1 MPQWN
6 PGINMNCFFQASL
19 IPENLILKVNPI
31 KRGYLYLE
39 EWFNY
44 SFGPEWN
51 PLYHLGTLTF
61 FFFWVVLVSGIYL
74 FIFFDTSLS
83 GAYASVEYLT
93 HEQWYLGGVMRSL
106 HRYASDAA
114 IVTILLHMFREFAL
128 DRYRGIRWFSWVT
141 GVPTLW
147 FVITLGITGYWL
159 VWDELGLYV
168 AVLSSQLMDA
178 LPIVSGSMASN
189 FLEGQLTDR
198 FFTLMGF
205 LHLLGQP
212 VLLIFVL
219 WIHVKRLSHVEISA
233 PRGLA
238 IGSFLALLTLSLIY
252 PAVSHAPADL
262 HKVPAELNLDWFYL
276 NIYPLLDTLTAGQTW
291 IVTVG
296 ITFLLMLMPWLPPKK
311 TGKAAEVHLDECNG
325 CGQCAVD
332 CPFDAISVQAR
343 TDSARWE
350 YEVVVEDSLCAACGI
365 CVGSCHSSNPF
376 RRSSKTLETGI
387 DMPQFPIDEVRTRT
401 REALAGT
408 QGEVRVLL
416 IGCQHALDA
425 EQLKSENVAVLNLL
439 CTGMMPPTLVE
450 YALKQGADGVFVTG
464 CRQGDCYY
472 RYGNVWMDK
481 RFEGVR
487 KPVLRERADRSRI
500 RVFRAAET
508 DHKELLNRLA
518 GFQRQILD
526 AKSKDIGA
534 QGKQQAGSDRA

>member
-1 MPQWN
+1 
-6 PGINMNCFFQASL
+6 MNS
-19 IPENLILKVNPI
+19 VNPI

-39 EWFNY
+39 AWFNY

-74 FIFFDTSLS
+74 FIFFDTSLG

-114 IVTILLHMFREFAL
+114 IMTILLHMFREFAL
-128 DRYRGIRWFSWVT
+128 DRYRGFRWYSWVT

-159 VWDELGLYV
+159 VWDELGLYI
-168 AVLSSQLMDA
+168 AVLSSLLMDA

-238 IGSFLALLTLSLIY
+238 IGSFLALLALSLAS

-262 HKVPAELNLDWFYL
+262 RKVPAELNLDWFYL

-291 IVTVG
+291 MITIG
-296 ITFLLMLMPWLPPKK
+296 ITFFLMLMPWLPRKK
-311 TGKAAEVHLDECNG
+311 TGKPAEVHLDECNG

-332 CPFDAISVQAR
+332 CPFDAIRVQAR
-343 TDSARWE
+343 TDNARWE
-350 YEVVVEDSLCAACGI
+350 FEVAVDDGLCAACGI

-376 RRSSKTLETGI
+376 RRSNKSLETGI

-401 REALAGT
+401 GEALAEL
-408 QGEVRVLL
+408 QGDDKVLV
-416 IGCQHALDA
+416 IGCEHALDV
-425 EQLKSENVAVLNLL
+425 EQFKTQNVAVLNLI

-464 CRQGDCYY
+464 CRKGDCYY

-481 RFEGVR
+481 RFEGLR

-500 RVFRAAET
+500 RVYRAAET
-508 DHKELLNRLA
+508 DQKKLLKELA
-518 GFQRQILD
+518 GFQRHLAD
-526 AKSKDIGA
+526 TRPEKTGA
-534 QGKQQAGSDRA
+534 NRA